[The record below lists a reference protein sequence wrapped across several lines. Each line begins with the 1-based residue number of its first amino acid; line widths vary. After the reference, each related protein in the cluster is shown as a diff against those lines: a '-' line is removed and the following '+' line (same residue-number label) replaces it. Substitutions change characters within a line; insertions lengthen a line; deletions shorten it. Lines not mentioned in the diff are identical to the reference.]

1 MRQAIAEMHRVIRPE
16 RCALVVVGP
25 STMRGQ
31 RIATQDYLAGIA
43 EQVGFVVV
51 GVPER
56 ALDRDRRMMPA
67 RWSNGHANGNAGG
80 NAGIELRLHQE
91 HVIGL
96 VKA

>member
-1 MRQAIAEMHRVIRPE
+1 
-16 RCALVVVGP
+16 
-25 STMRGQ
+25 
-31 RIATQDYLAGIA
+31 
-43 EQVGFVVV
+43 
-51 GVPER
+51 
-56 ALDRDRRMMPA
+56 MMPA